1 MDSPGICLGDIL
13 LKLTSNGVI
22 TKERRSEEQ
31 WVTTQHLHAIIRM
44 MLADGIENG
53 TYNSDV
59 LILKALFLLLQV
71 NREGHEQLLAASIHT
86 AFRRGH
92 FLHQLQSLRIKRP
105 TAPAQ

>member
-1 MDSPGICLGDIL
+1 MKLTYLVGDIL

-59 LILKALFLLLQV
+59 LILKALFLLLQ
-71 NREGHEQLLAASIHT
+71 GMT
-86 AFRRGH
+86 AGRAGE
-92 FLHQLQSLRIKRP
+92 LHRAYLYQAFTGEMLPLY
-105 TAPAQ
+105 